1 MKYLSFI
8 STSLYSIL
16 ETFKNEDKIAK
27 HICDIQDAIK
37 IHNES
42 ESDTSNA

>member
-1 MKYLSFI
+1 MKYLSFV

-37 IHNES
+37 IHNGS